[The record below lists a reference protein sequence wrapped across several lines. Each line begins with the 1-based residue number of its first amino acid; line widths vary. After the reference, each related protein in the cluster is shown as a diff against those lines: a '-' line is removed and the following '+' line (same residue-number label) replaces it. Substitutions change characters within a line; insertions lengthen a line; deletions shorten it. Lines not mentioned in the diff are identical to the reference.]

1 MKTPRSIDPSPPD
14 RTMLRIGAIVGAA
27 LTATAVLAAC
37 GVPGSGNF
45 QRVDLPA
52 DLSETTSTTSTTL
65 PPRTTPRT
73 SSAPETVA
81 STSTT
86 EAPTTSTNPV
96 YDVSLYFVAGPRQL
110 TPITRQ
116 LASPAA
122 QQVLTALSD
131 GVPAGDEYAGLSTAL
146 PPAALLTVDRA
157 NGIATVG
164 LPATFL
170 TDTPAQDQTLA
181 IAQIVLTLTQRPGI
195 GQVNF
200 TSDGRPQEVSR
211 ADGSLTNPGDT
222 VVCEDY
228 RVLAP
233 DAACG

>member
-1 MKTPRSIDPSPPD
+1 
-14 RTMLRIGAIVGAA
+14 
-27 LTATAVLAAC
+27 
-37 GVPGSGNF
+37 
-45 QRVDLPA
+45 
-52 DLSETTSTTSTTL
+52 
-65 PPRTTPRT
+65 
-73 SSAPETVA
+73 VA

-86 EAPTTSTNPV
+86 VAPTTSTNPV
-96 YDVSLYFVAGPRQL
+96 YDVALYFVAGPRQL

-116 LASPAA
+116 LASPAP

-131 GVPAGDEYAGLSTAL
+131 GVPAGDEYAGLTSAL
-146 PPAALLTVDRA
+146 PPASLLTVDRA

-164 LPATFL
+164 LPPTFL

-181 IAQIVLTLTQRPGI
+181 IAQIVLTLTARPGI

-200 TSDGRPQEVSR
+200 TSDNKPQEVSR

-233 DAACG
+233 DAVCG